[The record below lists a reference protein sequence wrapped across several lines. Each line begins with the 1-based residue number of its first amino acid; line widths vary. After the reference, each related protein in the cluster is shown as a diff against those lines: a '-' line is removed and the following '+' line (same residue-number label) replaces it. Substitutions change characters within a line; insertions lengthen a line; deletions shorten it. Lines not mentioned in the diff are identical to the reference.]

1 MASTRILI
9 VEDEKPLVKILR
21 YNLEQQG
28 YQVLTAADGEAGLAV
43 FRRESPDLVL
53 LDVMIPRL
61 DGFEVCK
68 AIRLIA
74 RTPILMLTARKEEVD
89 RIIGLELGADDYVIK
104 PFSVREVLARV
115 KAVLR
120 RAEPVA
126 DAKDETLRAGTLEA
140 DLARYEVRL
149 KGRPVSLSTK
159 EFELLKCL
167 WQVNGKAL
175 RREELLE
182 AVWGHDRGLEL
193 ETRTVDQHIN
203 RLRGKLGA
211 EASRLVTVKNVGYR
225 LRTQ

>member
-1 MASTRILI
+1 MASARILI
-9 VEDEKPLVKILR
+9 VEDEKPLVKILK

-28 YQVLTAADGEAGLAV
+28 YQVLTAEDGEAGLAV
-43 FRRESPDLVL
+43 FRRERPDLVL

-61 DGFEVCK
+61 DGFDVCK

-104 PFSVREVLARV
+104 PFSVREVLARI

-120 RAEPVA
+120 RAESVA

-167 WQVNGKAL
+167 WQVKGKAL

-193 ETRTVDQHIN
+193 GTRTVDQHIN